1 MTERGRAPRGP
12 TALGTDRASGASGPG
27 VGPRGFMSGGANL
40 RNMSLP
46 DLLAETAG
54 DEDVVAEVSLGGD
67 DRLAVT
73 PTRTL
78 VYRGDGLLSDESV
91 AEYSHDVERIAVS
104 TGRRKAK
111 LTLGYGLDG
120 DETLSLPAKRADEV
134 LHPILAGV
142 LSATGVTDP
151 GESVLRTFRFSELTL
166 VVTSDRLVKHVGA
179 AVWDEEFE
187 EFPYADLTGLDFE
200 EGTVATAVVLAHGGR
215 SERFKTPNESAR
227 ALREILV
234 DAVCDYHGV
243 GSLEEF
249 RVTVADEEDEAESG
263 ADADGA
269 TDFGE
274 GLDPLSASP
283 AADAEAEAE
292 AERGADD
299 GVASDASAGDD
310 PLSAGVGDSE
320 PSAAAAGTENDDD
333 SAAAPAGETS
343 DAAADRDV
351 DPAGDAD
358 PLSDTAGTA
367 SDDATAGG
375 SVDADPLVGTGAEES
390 AFDADPASE
399 ADLGR
404 DTAGE
409 PPAEGAAPTEGAA
422 SSPTD
427 ADSFDG
433 SPFES
438 AGVEGEDLA
447 TEVAELRRVVEAQS
461 ERLDR
466 QSELIER
473 LIEELR
479 RGR

>member
-1 MTERGRAPRGP
+1 MRDGENSRG
-12 TALGTDRASGASGPG
+12 
-27 VGPRGFMSGGANL
+27 
-40 RNMSLP
+40 MSLP
-46 DLLAETAG
+46 DLLAETVG
-54 DEDVVAEVSLGGD
+54 DESVVAEVSLGGD

-111 LTLGYGLDG
+111 LTLGYGLGG

-134 LHPILAGV
+134 LHPVLAGV

-166 VVTSDRLVKHVGA
+166 VVTSERLVKHVGS

-187 EFPYADLTGLDFE
+187 EFPYADLTDLDFE

-215 SERFKTPNESAR
+215 SERLKAPNESAR
-227 ALREILV
+227 ELRETLV
-234 DAVCDYHGV
+234 DAVCDYHDV

-249 RVTVADEEDEAESG
+249 RVTVADDED
-263 ADADGA
+263 DADGDA
-269 TDFGE
+269 DSTTDFGE
-274 GLDPLSASP
+274 GPDPLSASP
-283 AADAEAEAE
+283 VADAEAEAE
-292 AERGADD
+292 AELSAETESTAASDGDVGSAARADEGADRSTPPED
-299 GVASDASAGDD
+299 GGAADPEPVAEGSVDDTD
-310 PLSAGVGDSE
+310 PLGDE
-320 PSAAAAGTENDDD
+320 A
-333 SAAAPAGETS
+333 
-343 DAAADRDV
+343 
-351 DPAGDAD
+351 
-358 PLSDTAGTA
+358 
-367 SDDATAGG
+367 DDALAGHA
-375 SVDADPLVGTGAEES
+375 VDADPLAESPAAES
-390 AFDADPASE
+390 AVDPEPSDE
-399 ADLGR
+399 ADFAS

-409 PPAEGAAPTEGAA
+409 PVAEGVAA
-422 SSPTD
+422 D
-427 ADSFDG
+427 ADAFDG
-433 SPFES
+433 SPFET

-447 TEVAELRRVVEAQS
+447 TEVAELRRTVEEQS

-466 QSELIER
+466 QSALIEQ

>member
-1 MTERGRAPRGP
+1 
-12 TALGTDRASGASGPG
+12 
-27 VGPRGFMSGGANL
+27 
-40 RNMSLP
+40 MSLP
-46 DLLAETAG
+46 DLLAETVG
-54 DEDVVAEVSLGGD
+54 DESVVAEVSLGGD

-111 LTLGYGLDG
+111 LTLGYGLGG

-134 LHPILAGV
+134 LHPVLAGV

-166 VVTSDRLVKHVGA
+166 VVTSERLVKHVGS

-187 EFPYADLTGLDFE
+187 EFPYADLTDLDFE

-215 SERFKTPNESAR
+215 SERLKAPNESAR
-227 ALREILV
+227 ELRETLV

-249 RVTVADEEDEAESG
+249 RVTVADDED
-263 ADADGA
+263 DADGDA
-269 TDFGE
+269 DSTTDFGE
-274 GLDPLSASP
+274 GPDPLSASP
-283 AADAEAEAE
+283 VADAEAEAE
-292 AERGADD
+292 AELSAETESTAASDGDVGSAARADEGADRSTPPED
-299 GVASDASAGDD
+299 GGAADPEPVAEGSVDDTD
-310 PLSAGVGDSE
+310 PLGDE
-320 PSAAAAGTENDDD
+320 A
-333 SAAAPAGETS
+333 
-343 DAAADRDV
+343 
-351 DPAGDAD
+351 
-358 PLSDTAGTA
+358 
-367 SDDATAGG
+367 DDALAGHA
-375 SVDADPLVGTGAEES
+375 VDADPLAESPAAES
-390 AFDADPASE
+390 AVDPEPSDE
-399 ADLGR
+399 ADFAS

-409 PPAEGAAPTEGAA
+409 PVAEGVAA
-422 SSPTD
+422 D
-427 ADSFDG
+427 ADAFDG
-433 SPFES
+433 SPFET

-447 TEVAELRRVVEAQS
+447 TEVAELRRTVEEQS

-466 QSELIER
+466 QSALIEQ

>member
-1 MTERGRAPRGP
+1 
-12 TALGTDRASGASGPG
+12 
-27 VGPRGFMSGGANL
+27 
-40 RNMSLP
+40 MSLP
-46 DLLAETAG
+46 DLLAETVG
-54 DEDVVAEVSLGGD
+54 DEDVVAEVALGGD

-78 VYRGDGLLSDESV
+78 VYRGDGLLSDETV

-120 DETLSLPAKRADEV
+120 DETLSLPAKRADEA

-142 LSATGVTDP
+142 LSATGVTDA

-166 VVTSDRLVKHVGA
+166 VVTSRRLVKHVGA

-215 SERFKTPNESAR
+215 SERFKAPNESAR
-227 ALREILV
+227 AVRETLV
-234 DAVCDYHGV
+234 DAVCDYHDV

-249 RVTVADEEDEAESG
+249 RLAVADDESDDD

-274 GLDPLSASP
+274 GPDPLSASP
-283 AADAEAEAE
+283 VADAEAESE
-292 AERGADD
+292 AGDPEGA
-299 GVASDASAGDD
+299 ASAMDD
-310 PLSAGVGDSE
+310 PLSAGVGDAGADAS
-320 PSAAAAGTENDDD
+320 AGTEADDR
-333 SAAAPAGETS
+333 SGPGTAPTSEATEGRGRDPVAEATS
-343 DAAADRDV
+343 DDAVARGSA
-351 DPAGDAD
+351 DAD
-358 PLSDTAGTA
+358 PLGGGAGADPVAETDRDAADGTPGNRAASTGGAAPEGTA
-367 SDDATAGG
+367 SG
-375 SVDADPLVGTGAEES
+375 
-390 AFDADPASE
+390 
-399 ADLGR
+399 
-404 DTAGE
+404 
-409 PPAEGAAPTEGAA
+409 GAAPGEVGEPAA
-422 SSPTD
+422 RDEAAAPPD
-427 ADSFDG
+427 DGFDG
-433 SPFES
+433 SAFES

-447 TEVAELRRVVEAQS
+447 TEVAELRRAVEEQS

>member
-1 MTERGRAPRGP
+1 
-12 TALGTDRASGASGPG
+12 
-27 VGPRGFMSGGANL
+27 
-40 RNMSLP
+40 MSLP
-46 DLLAETAG
+46 DLLAETVG
-54 DEDVVAEVSLGGD
+54 DESVVAEVSLGGD

-111 LTLGYGLDG
+111 LTLGYGLGG

-134 LHPILAGV
+134 LHPVLAGV

-166 VVTSDRLVKHVGA
+166 VVTSERLVKHVGS

-187 EFPYADLTGLDFE
+187 EFPYADLTDLDFE

-215 SERFKTPNESAR
+215 SERLKAPNESAR
-227 ALREILV
+227 ALRETLV

-249 RVTVADEEDEAESG
+249 RVTVADDED
-263 ADADGA
+263 DADGDA
-269 TDFGE
+269 DSTTDFGE
-274 GLDPLSASP
+274 GPDPLSASP
-283 AADAEAEAE
+283 VADAEAEAE
-292 AERGADD
+292 AELSAETESTAAPDGDVGSAARTDEDADRSAPREGGGAADPEPVAEGSVDDTVPLGDEADD
-299 GVASDASAGDD
+299 GLAGR
-310 PLSAGVGDSE
+310 A
-320 PSAAAAGTENDDD
+320 
-333 SAAAPAGETS
+333 
-343 DAAADRDV
+343 
-351 DPAGDAD
+351 
-358 PLSDTAGTA
+358 
-367 SDDATAGG
+367 
-375 SVDADPLVGTGAEES
+375 VDADPLAESPAAES
-390 AFDADPASE
+390 AVDPEPSDE
-399 ADLGR
+399 ADFAS

-409 PPAEGAAPTEGAA
+409 PVGEGVAA
-422 SSPTD
+422 D
-427 ADSFDG
+427 ADAFDG

>member
-1 MTERGRAPRGP
+1 
-12 TALGTDRASGASGPG
+12 
-27 VGPRGFMSGGANL
+27 
-40 RNMSLP
+40 MSLP
-46 DLLAETAG
+46 DLLAETVG
-54 DEDVVAEVSLGGD
+54 DESVVAEVSLGGD

-111 LTLGYGLDG
+111 LTLGYGLGG

-134 LHPILAGV
+134 LHPVLAGV

-166 VVTSDRLVKHVGA
+166 VVTSERLVKHVGS

-187 EFPYADLTGLDFE
+187 EFPYADLTDLDFE

-215 SERFKTPNESAR
+215 SERLKAPNESAR
-227 ALREILV
+227 ELRETLV
-234 DAVCDYHGV
+234 DAVCDYHDV

-249 RVTVADEEDEAESG
+249 RVTVADDED
-263 ADADGA
+263 DADGDA
-269 TDFGE
+269 DSTTDFGE
-274 GLDPLSASP
+274 GPDPLSASP
-283 AADAEAEAE
+283 VADAEAEAE
-292 AERGADD
+292 AELSAETESAAPRDDDDAGSAARADENADRSTPAEDGGAADPEPVAEEPVDDTDPLGDEADD
-299 GVASDASAGDD
+299 ALAGH
-310 PLSAGVGDSE
+310 A
-320 PSAAAAGTENDDD
+320 
-333 SAAAPAGETS
+333 
-343 DAAADRDV
+343 
-351 DPAGDAD
+351 
-358 PLSDTAGTA
+358 
-367 SDDATAGG
+367 
-375 SVDADPLVGTGAEES
+375 VDADPLAESPAAES
-390 AFDADPASE
+390 AVDPEPSDE
-399 ADLGR
+399 ADFAS

-409 PPAEGAAPTEGAA
+409 PVTEGVAA
-422 SSPTD
+422 D
-427 ADSFDG
+427 ADAFDG
-433 SPFES
+433 SPFET

-447 TEVAELRRVVEAQS
+447 TEVAELRRTVEEQS

-466 QSELIER
+466 QSALIEQ

>member
-1 MTERGRAPRGP
+1 
-12 TALGTDRASGASGPG
+12 
-27 VGPRGFMSGGANL
+27 
-40 RNMSLP
+40 MSLP
-46 DLLAETAG
+46 DLLAETVG
-54 DEDVVAEVSLGGD
+54 DESVVAEVSLGGD

-111 LTLGYGLDG
+111 LTLGYGLGG

-134 LHPILAGV
+134 LHPVLAGV

-166 VVTSDRLVKHVGA
+166 VVTSERLVKHVGS

-187 EFPYADLTGLDFE
+187 EFPYADLTDLDFE

-215 SERFKTPNESAR
+215 SERLKAPNESAR
-227 ALREILV
+227 ELRETLV
-234 DAVCDYHGV
+234 DAVCDYHDV

-249 RVTVADEEDEAESG
+249 RVTVADDED
-263 ADADGA
+263 DADGDA
-269 TDFGE
+269 DSTTDFGE
-274 GLDPLSASP
+274 GPDPLSASP
-283 AADAEAEAE
+283 VADAEAEAE
-292 AERGADD
+292 AEAELSAETESAAPRDDDDAGSAARADENADRSTPAEDGGAADPEPVAEEPVDDTDPLGDEADD
-299 GVASDASAGDD
+299 ALAGH
-310 PLSAGVGDSE
+310 A
-320 PSAAAAGTENDDD
+320 
-333 SAAAPAGETS
+333 
-343 DAAADRDV
+343 
-351 DPAGDAD
+351 
-358 PLSDTAGTA
+358 
-367 SDDATAGG
+367 
-375 SVDADPLVGTGAEES
+375 VDADPLAESPAAES
-390 AFDADPASE
+390 AVDPEPSDE
-399 ADLGR
+399 ADFAS

-409 PPAEGAAPTEGAA
+409 PVTEGVAA
-422 SSPTD
+422 D
-427 ADSFDG
+427 ADAFDG
-433 SPFES
+433 SPFET

-447 TEVAELRRVVEAQS
+447 TEVAELRRTVEEQS

-466 QSELIER
+466 QSALIEQ